1 MVIPLKRYRYNKF
14 VGILQELARS
24 LFVAEG
30 GASAISNTINNIC
43 KYDYLLIIRHPVN
56 LNTAAKRGYPAS
68 SIIFSFEHLY
78 IFCNNYPKIIIL
90 FNLST
95 PLIMHYNS
103 IIL

>member
-1 MVIPLKRYRYNKF
+1 MTSSLEHND
-14 VGILQELARS
+14 ILQELARS

-68 SIIFSFEHLY
+68 V
-78 IFCNNYPKIIIL
+78 
-90 FNLST
+90 
-95 PLIMHYNS
+95 YNRR
-103 IIL
+103 